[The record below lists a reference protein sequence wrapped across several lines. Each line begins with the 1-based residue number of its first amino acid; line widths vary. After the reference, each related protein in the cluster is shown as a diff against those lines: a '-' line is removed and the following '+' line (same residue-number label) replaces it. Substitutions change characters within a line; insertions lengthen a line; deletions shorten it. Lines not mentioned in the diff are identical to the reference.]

1 MVKKYKD
8 INIAQEAPSAEHY
21 FYLNNGKKVKISL
34 N

>member
-8 INIAQEAPSAEHY
+8 INIAQETPSAEHY